1 MEMIDFIVMIIMIVL
16 GDIIKM
22 GTIIRKIL

>member
-1 MEMIDFIVMIIMIVL
+1 MEMIEFIIMIIMIVL
-16 GDIIKM
+16 GNIIKM